1 MKRKTHEEYVEELKI
16 KNPTVCVIG
25 KYIDANTKIEHKCLT
40 HDVCWMTTPS
50 RALQGCG
57 CEKCHAE
64 RIFKSKTRTHEEYVE
79 QLKRVNP
86 DIIPLES
93 FKTVNDK
100 ILHYCKKH
108 NVTWKSLPSNILN
121 GHGCYKC
128 GNEKIT
134 LKNTT
139 SFEEYQKELQ
149 LNFPELE
156 CIGDYI
162 NHTTPV
168 LHKCK
173 TCGYEWSTQPI
184 YILKG
189 VGCKR
194 CNKNLR
200 RNTQEYIDDLYR
212 VNPQIELVGEY
223 INMTTPT
230 PHRCRIHDF
239 TWDVTPNSI
248 ISNGSG
254 CPICANQRTGLAL
267 RKSPEEYEKELHAAN
282 PDIICIDK
290 YVDSSTKI
298 KVKCLKCGTIWD
310 SLPFNLLQGHGCPRC
325 NISHGEKEIQDWLIN
340 HNIDF
345 IPQKRF
351 KGCKDKKTL
360 PFDFYL
366 PSKNTIIEYDGE
378 QHYHPK
384 DWFGGEKG
392 LEYIKKHDEIKTQY
406 CKNNNIEL
414 LRITYKD
421 NIQSKLN
428 SFFI

>member
-50 RALQGCG
+50 RVLQGCG

-108 NVTWKSLPSNILN
+108 DVTWNAIPDNVLR
-121 GHGCYKC
+121 GHGCLECRK
-128 GNEKIT
+128 EKIR
-134 LKNTT
+134 LKN
-139 SFEEYQKELQ
+139 SKPFEQYQRELHNK
-149 LNFPELE
+149 LPDIE
-156 CIGDYI
+156 CIGEYV
-162 NHTTPV
+162 NFTTPV
-168 LHKCK
+168 LHRCK
-173 TCGYEWSTQPI
+173 KCGYEWTSQPI
-184 YILKG
+184 FVLDNI
-189 VGCKR
+189 GCKK
-194 CNKNLR
+194 CEGNLR
-200 RNTQEYIDDLYR
+200 RTTQEYIEELAQI
-212 VNPQIELVGEY
+212 NPQIELIGKF
-223 INMTTPT
+223 INTSTHT
-230 PHRCRIHDF
+230 LHRCKIHDF
-239 TWDVTPNSI
+239 TWNVVPSSI
-248 ISNGSG
+248 LSGTG
-254 CPICANQRTGLAL
+254 CPLCGKEKMSLTH
-267 RKSPEEYEKELHAAN
+267 RKSPEEYEKELYEVN
-282 PDIICIDK
+282 PSIICINK
-290 YVDSSTKI
+290 YVDASTKI
-298 KVKCLKCGTIWD
+298 KVKCLKCGTTWD
-310 SLPFNLLQGHGCPRC
+310 TLPFNLLQGHGCPRC
-325 NISHGEKEIQDWLIN
+325 NISYGEKEIQDWLIN

-351 KGCKDKKTL
+351 EGCKDKKTL
-360 PFDFYL
+360 PFDFYV
-366 PSKNTIIEYDGE
+366 PSKNTVIEFDGE
-378 QHYHPK
+378 QHSK
-384 DWFGGEKG
+384 VIDWFGGEEG
-392 LEYIKKHDEIKTQY
+392 LKYRVKHDEIKTQY